1 MSAAAR
7 AADLPGAGMLTRPV
21 RAQPRNRFQS
31 RRLIPVREVTALLS
45 QSPLTARAIRAAA
58 LPWRVVL
65 AAGILICPALARDD
79 GRFNQLPVDL
89 RAWFR
94 SQKSPVTGEYCCDEA
109 DGTYVEEDIREGHYW
124 VRWSTVWQWQRVP
137 DEVIINGPNRVGLPV
152 VWWHYD
158 HRGVSIRCFVPGGK
172 T

>member
-1 MSAAAR
+1 MF
-7 AADLPGAGMLTRPV
+7 GV
-21 RAQPRNRFQS
+21 K
-31 RRLIPVREVTALLS
+31 RREFIALLGGV
-45 QSPLTARAIRAAA
+45 AAT
-58 LPWRVVL
+58 LLLRVAL

-79 GRFNQLPVDL
+79 GRFNHLPVDL
-89 RAWFR
+89 RDWFR
-94 SQKSPVTGEYCCDEA
+94 SQKSPMTGEHCCDEA

-137 DEVIINGPNRVGLPV
+137 DEVIIHGPNRVGLPV

-158 HRGVSIRCFVPGGK
+158 HKGVRIRCFVPGGK

>member
-1 MSAAAR
+1 MSAVAR
-7 AADLPGAGMLTRPV
+7 AADLPGAGTLTQPV

-45 QSPLTARAIRAAA
+45 QSPLTARAIRAA

-65 AAGILICPALARDD
+65 VASILICPAIARDD
-79 GRFNQLPVDL
+79 GRFNHLPVDL
-89 RAWFR
+89 RDWFR
-94 SQKSPVTGEYCCDEA
+94 SQQSPVSGERCCDEA

-158 HRGVSIRCFVPGGK
+158 HLGVRIRCFVPGGK

>member
-1 MSAAAR
+1 MFA
-7 AADLPGAGMLTRPV
+7 V
-21 RAQPRNRFQS
+21 NR
-31 RRLIPVREVTALLS
+31 REFFALLGG
-45 QSPLTARAIRAAA
+45 AAAA
-58 LPWRVVL
+58 LPLRVAL

-79 GRFNQLPVDL
+79 GRFNHLPVDL
-89 RAWFR
+89 HDWFR
-94 SQKSPVTGEYCCDEA
+94 SQKSPMTGEHCCDEA

-137 DEVIINGPNRVGLPV
+137 DEVIIHGPNRVGLPV

-158 HRGVSIRCFVPGGK
+158 HKGVRIRCFVPGGK